1 MITHGRARN
10 KRGEI
15 MQKKQNDKKSAF
27 GKVRLKW
34 LIFQPRGWLKGVT
47 RVRSGVN
54 EYKERHGEFMNSC
67 NNGAFDCD
75 DRPRIEIQGENE
87 Q

>member
-1 MITHGRARN
+1 M
-10 KRGEI
+10 
-15 MQKKQNDKKSAF
+15 KKKGSIQSAF

-34 LIFQPRGWLKGVT
+34 LIHQPRSWFKGVT

-54 EYKERHGEFMNSC
+54 EYKERHEEFMASC

-75 DRPRIEIQGENE
+75 DRPRTEIQGKNE

>member
-1 MITHGRARN
+1 M
-10 KRGEI
+10 KKKSFEI
-15 MQKKQNDKKSAF
+15 KSAF
-27 GKVRLKW
+27 GRLKLRW
-34 LIFQPRGWLKGVT
+34 LIHQPRGWFKGVT

-54 EYKERHGEFMNSC
+54 EYKERHEEFMNSC

-75 DRPRIEIQGENE
+75 DRPRIEIQSENE

>member
-1 MITHGRARN
+1 M
-10 KRGEI
+10 
-15 MQKKQNDKKSAF
+15 KKKGGIQSAF
-27 GKVRLKW
+27 DRLKLKW
-34 LIFQPRGWLKGVT
+34 LIHQPRGWLKGVT